1 MAKQWNT
8 PNYEGVDGRVL
19 TPAGVKEM
27 NCHITPLNIIGMNL
41 KLSEPID
48 LDRIN
53 DLVNK
58 HEDEKYKNDSVLRKI
73 TDLPLMYGQNGRATK
88 FVKLANGGF
97 QIDWVGGLPGGD
109 WETDSYPSSSTH
121 WPYIIPGTDIFST
134 QVLVFVNGSKLSN
147 LLYEVRH
154 DETGENTMV
163 YILDTFQMPECSLVE
178 IMYRRNVEL
187 PQDVKVKVNEQDCT
201 GGYLFNKIVTSNF
214 LDEPR
219 IVKTGDDCGSL
230 ALELS
235 TKFDIP
241 VPTSKDVGS
250 ILAVNADKEVYWT
263 GDIGSVFTM
272 EDNRDKPNKVSVHNG
287 ENVKFCSEDI
297 DVCISEPVAGE
308 NVISLKLKDDFSTLK
323 LTNGQT
329 STAVNKN
336 ETLKVFSENGSLNVD
351 IIDTDQPGIDI
362 QLQKLSPSLQLFNVT
377 DNRNT
382 FDSVPNQTV
391 KVNAHTNLQFTSK
404 DKSINIGL
412 WTPVGGNNEYV
423 EMNVEMAELPGAYFT
438 SSNPSGNYD
447 CMPGADK
454 VFDDVSQAVVYGKTD
469 TIQDGGNWTYVCPR
483 DGKILVN
490 AQMSFKSSVASIYD
504 HHKMAICKDGIQVAE
519 VYTNWNVDSADK
531 AIEPTHHQSV
541 NNTSKIINVTRG
553 TKITLQYEVFTNA
566 KIHLTHSRTFMDVT
580 YLN

>member
-1 MAKQWNT
+1 
-8 PNYEGVDGRVL
+8 
-19 TPAGVKEM
+19 
-27 NCHITPLNIIGMNL
+27 
-41 KLSEPID
+41 
-48 LDRIN
+48 
-53 DLVNK
+53 
-58 HEDEKYKNDSVLRKI
+58 
-73 TDLPLMYGQNGRATK
+73 
-88 FVKLANGGF
+88 
-97 QIDWVGGLPGGD
+97 
-109 WETDSYPSSSTH
+109 
-121 WPYIIPGTDIFST
+121 
-134 QVLVFVNGSKLSN
+134 
-147 LLYEVRH
+147 
-154 DETGENTMV
+154 MV

-263 GDIGSVFTM
+263 GDIGSVFIM
-272 EDNRDKPNKVSVHNG
+272 EDNRDTPNKVSVHNG
-287 ENVKFCSEDI
+287 ENVKFCSPDI

-412 WTPVGGNNEYV
+412 
-423 EMNVEMAELPGAYFT
+423 
-438 SSNPSGNYD
+438 
-447 CMPGADK
+447 
-454 VFDDVSQAVVYGKTD
+454 
-469 TIQDGGNWTYVCPR
+469 
-483 DGKILVN
+483 
-490 AQMSFKSSVASIYD
+490 
-504 HHKMAICKDGIQVAE
+504 
-519 VYTNWNVDSADK
+519 
-531 AIEPTHHQSV
+531 
-541 NNTSKIINVTRG
+541 
-553 TKITLQYEVFTNA
+553 
-566 KIHLTHSRTFMDVT
+566 
-580 YLN
+580 